1 MFDIHGVS
9 NDGATRKAL
18 SLEDTR
24 HGPLLHCGLNHTT
37 PARLRVSAVGYLN
50 TAPLVWGMLHG
61 PQQGLFDLDFRIPSG
76 CADDLAAGAADIGLV
91 PSFELT
97 RQDLEVIPG
106 LGIACRG
113 PVRSILPISSRP
125 APEIRT
131 VAADSSS
138 RTSVELVRIVLERR
152 YGAAPASISH
162 PPDLE
167 AMLRIA
173 DAALVIGDPALRI
186 DPARLPYYVYDLG
199 GEWVEM
205 TGLPMVFAVW
215 AGRKGVVTP
224 EVVEALRESGRYGL
238 ARIDEIVAAEA
249 PRRGFP
255 PEFVEEY
262 LTRRIVNQLGP
273 REYQGMDLFLSY
285 ARQLPPPGSPSGLAG
300 RGAPV

>member
-1 MFDIHGVS
+1 MSQI
-9 NDGATRKAL
+9 
-18 SLEDTR
+18 
-24 HGPLLHCGLNHTT
+24 T
-37 PARLRVSAVGYLN
+37 PRRLRVSAVSFLN
-50 TAPLVWGMLHG
+50 TTPLVWGMLHG

-76 CADDLAAGAADIGLV
+76 CADDMAAGAADIGIV

-106 LGIACRG
+106 AGIACRG
-113 PVRSILPISSRP
+113 PVRSILLVSSRR

-131 VAADSSS
+131 LAADSSS
-138 RTSVELVRIVLERR
+138 RTSVELARVILERR
-152 YGAAPASISH
+152 YGAAPASIPH

-173 DAALVIGDPALRI
+173 DAAVIIGDPALRI
-186 DPARLPYYVYDLG
+186 DTARPPYYVYDLG

-215 AGRKGVVTP
+215 AGRRGVVTP
-224 EVVEALRESGRYGL
+224 EVVEAFRESCRYGRSRL
-238 ARIDEIVAAEA
+238 EEIVASEA

-255 PEFVEEY
+255 PEFVREY
-262 LTRRIVNQLGP
+262 LTRRIVNELGP

-285 ARQLPPPGSPSGLAG
+285 ARQLQPRASPPGLP
-300 RGAPV
+300 RCGAPV